1 MHITMDNER
10 QTALLIEAMLK
21 TGADK
26 TIRHTVRLAGASIEE
41 AQGDTVE
48 DLSGSGILVE
58 RGGRKG
64 IITAAHNIR
73 LKRKSKQEIDEM
85 EMYVLIAMYS
95 TRRGN
100 GGMEGIKIELTG
112 TKILGGNPR
121 DGKGPDIAW
130 IPLSADKA
138 ATIGDRSGVFY
149 RMDDDKRPRMV
160 QEGDNEVDLQ
170 ESVGGWLV
178 TGFSTEQETI
188 ALTHDERAVI
198 GRTQSIGP
206 AENEWKENGWDYE
219 RRCIDRPSERWAE
232 RKRLD
237 ENMPARVREAL
248 PVHPEYM
255 GGLSGAGVWFL
266 WQPAENQEMQEVR
279 HQLAGMIYFQD
290 SEKGEHGE
298 TTMINHGPRSL
309 NRIIDDHSCRA

>member
-1 MHITMDNER
+1 M
-10 QTALLIEAMLK
+10 
-21 TGADK
+21 
-26 TIRHTVRLAGASIEE
+26 IR
-41 AQGDTVE
+41 
-48 DLSGSGILVE
+48 
-58 RGGRKG
+58 
-64 IITAAHNIR
+64 
-73 LKRKSKQEIDEM
+73 
-85 EMYVLIAMYS
+85 
-95 TRRGN
+95 
-100 GGMEGIKIELTG
+100 
-112 TKILGGNPR
+112 
-121 DGKGPDIAW
+121 
-130 IPLSADKA
+130 
-138 ATIGDRSGVFY
+138 DRV
-149 RMDDDKRPRMV
+149 MV

-255 GGLSGAGVWFL
+255 GGPGQPHIKLLS
-266 WQPAENQEMQEVR
+266 
-279 HQLAGMIYFQD
+279 HQ
-290 SEKGEHGE
+290 
-298 TTMINHGPRSL
+298 
-309 NRIIDDHSCRA
+309 